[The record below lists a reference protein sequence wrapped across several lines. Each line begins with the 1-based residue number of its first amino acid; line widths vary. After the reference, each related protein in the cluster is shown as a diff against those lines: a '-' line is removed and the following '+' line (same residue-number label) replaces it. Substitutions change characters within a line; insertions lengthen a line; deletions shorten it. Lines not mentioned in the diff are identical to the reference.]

1 MKKLILHFAV
11 IMLLFTLIP
20 LQLRAENDTE
30 KVVKATTEIIDA
42 SAADAIEARLEE
54 INTMDKSELT
64 SVEKR
69 ELRKEVRT
77 LKSDL
82 KTLGGGIYISVGGAI
97 LIVLL
102 LILLL

>member
-1 MKKLILHFAV
+1 
-11 IMLLFTLIP
+11 MLLFTLIP

>member
-1 MKKLILHFAV
+1 MKKLTLFIATA
-11 IMLLFTLIP
+11 MLLFVFIP
-20 LQLRAENDTE
+20 IQLKAGTDTE
-30 KVVKATTEIIDA
+30 PAAKATTETIEVTEVEV
-42 SAADAIEARLEE
+42 IEARLEE
-54 INTMDKSELT
+54 IKEMDKSELT

-97 LIVLL
+97 LIVLI

>member
-1 MKKLILHFAV
+1 MKKLTLCIATA
-11 IMLLFTLIP
+11 MLLFTFIP
-20 LQLRAENDTE
+20 TQLKADNE
-30 KVVKATTEIIDA
+30 KVAKAPTETVDV
-42 SAADAIEARLEE
+42 SDADAIEARLEE
-54 INTMDKSELT
+54 IKVMDKSELT
-64 SVEKR
+64 AVEKR

-82 KTLGGGIYISVGGAI
+82 KTLGGGVYISVGAAI

>member
-1 MKKLILHFAV
+1 MKKLTLCIVTA
-11 IMLLFTLIP
+11 MLLFAFIP
-20 LQLRAENDTE
+20 IQLKAGTDT
-30 KVVKATTEIIDA
+30 KSSVKATTETIEVTEVEV
-42 SAADAIEARLEE
+42 IEARLEE
-54 INTMDKSELT
+54 IKEMDKSELT

-97 LIVLL
+97 LIVLI

>member
-1 MKKLILHFAV
+1 MKKLILPFAV